1 MSTAATHAE
10 PVAATLESV
19 LAEHGPML
27 SRIASSHEAD
37 PTRRQDLV
45 QEMGVALWRALPQ
58 WRAQASLRTYVA
70 RVAQNCA
77 VDHVMR
83 HAGRG
88 FVELED
94 VHVDATAD
102 PVAQAEGDQRRARL
116 LDAVRRLPI
125 GQRQVVVLSLEGFS
139 QREAADALGLEENTV
154 NQRLSRARKQLRA
167 WLEETA

>member
-27 SRIASSHEAD
+27 SRIAASHEAD
-37 PTRRQDLV
+37 PTRRQDLL
-45 QEMGVALWRALPQ
+45 QEIGVALWRALPQ

-70 RVAQNCA
+70 RIAQNCA

-88 FVELED
+88 FVALDD

-102 PVAQAEGDQRRARL
+102 PVAQAEGTSAARGCSMRC
-116 LDAVRRLPI
+116 AGCRSASARSSCSRLK
-125 GQRQVVVLSLEGFS
+125 
-139 QREAADALGLEENTV
+139 A
-154 NQRLSRARKQLRA
+154 SRNARPPMRWASRK
-167 WLEETA
+167 TP